1 MSLDQA
7 MKKLKFDSRMI
18 EHNLNNGSI
27 TREEYEAH
35 LKSLP
40 DSQVQAAA
48 LTLEDEKPS
57 ASSASSSHTQA
68 H

>member
-18 EHNLNNGSI
+18 EHNLDSGQI
-27 TREEYEAH
+27 TREEYETH

-40 DSQVQAAA
+40 DSQIQAAA

-57 ASSASSSHTQA
+57 SSSSSHNQA

>member
-7 MKKLKFDSRMI
+7 MKKLKFDSRLI
-18 EHNLNNGSI
+18 EHNLATGQI
-27 TREEYEAH
+27 TKEEYEAH

-40 DSQVQAAA
+40 DSAPQASAIN
-48 LTLEDEKPS
+48 LEEE
-57 ASSASSSHTQA
+57 ARGQA